1 MADNHT
7 IARPYAEAAFELAR
21 EAGNLDAWSKALNA
35 ASDVMA
41 DGEVAKFLA
50 NPSLTDDERL
60 EFLTG
65 LIDAAGGA
73 DNILAG
79 QAKEGRNFLKLL
91 LEYGRVDVLPEIAEH
106 FEALKAEVEN
116 VVDVTVTSATA
127 LDDAQKQAIIVA
139 LRKRL
144 GREVRLE
151 AELDENLIGGAVI
164 RAGDVVIDGSL
175 RSRLQSLSNA
185 LIA

>member
-21 EAGNLDAWSKALNA
+21 EAGNLDSWSKALNV

-50 NPSLTDDERL
+50 NPSLTDDGRL

-79 QAKEGRNFLKLL
+79 RAKEGRNFLKLL
-91 LEYGRVDVLPEIAEH
+91 LEYGRIAVLPEIAEH
-106 FEALKAEVEN
+106 FDAQKAQVEN
-116 VVDVTVTSATA
+116 TIDVTVTSATR
-127 LDDAQKQAIIVA
+127 LDDAQKKVIAEA
-139 LRKRL
+139 LGKRL
-144 GREVRLE
+144 KRNVRLE
-151 AELDENLIGGAVI
+151 AELDESLIGGAVI
-164 RAGDVVIDGSL
+164 RAGDIVIDGSL
-175 RSRLQSLSNA
+175 RSRLLSLSNA

>member
-21 EAGNLDAWSKALNA
+21 EAGELDAWSGALSV

-41 DGEVAKFLA
+41 DGEVARFLA

-65 LIDAAGGA
+65 LIDTAGGA

-79 QAKEGRNFLKLL
+79 RVNEGRNFLKLL
-91 LEYGRVDVLPEIAEH
+91 LEYGRIAVLPEIAEH
-106 FEALKAEVEN
+106 FDAQKAEVEN
-116 VVDVTVTSATA
+116 TIDVTVTSATA
-127 LDDAQKQAIIVA
+127 LGDAQKKVIAEA
-139 LRKRL
+139 LGKRL
-144 GREVRLE
+144 KRNVRLE
-151 AELDENLIGGAVI
+151 AELDESLIGGAVI
-164 RAGDVVIDGSL
+164 RAGDIVIDGSL
-175 RSRLQSLSNA
+175 RSRLKSLSNA

>member
-1 MADNHT
+1 MADSHT

-21 EAGNLDAWSKALNA
+21 EAGSLDAWSKALNV

-50 NPSLTDDERL
+50 NPSLTDDGRL

-65 LIDAAGGA
+65 LIDAVGGA

-91 LEYGRVDVLPEIAEH
+91 LEYGRIAVLPEIAEH
-106 FEALKAEVEN
+106 FDAQKAQVEN
-116 VVDVTVTSATA
+116 TIDVTVTSATR
-127 LDDAQKQAIIVA
+127 LDDAQKKVIAEA
-139 LRKRL
+139 LGKRL
-144 GREVRLE
+144 KRNVRLE
-151 AELDENLIGGAVI
+151 AELDESLIGGAVI
-164 RAGDVVIDGSL
+164 RAGDIVIDGSL
-175 RSRLQSLSNA
+175 RSRLLSLSNA